1 MLPEEQELARLT
13 NEQDKLVERVP
24 AAELTLNTERTQT
37 QQFQRRYYATVGKYF
52 VEIDQLDAKLA
63 ALKARVA
70 RRQAAGQPDDNTAQA
85 AANATQAEADD
96 ASARAHNTAD
106 ETQTFADAQP
116 VVVTPEIKAAYRQ
129 ACKLMHPDRATNDA
143 ERVRRTDFMA
153 RVNVAYEKG
162 DQVEI
167 ERIVAQFGTDP
178 EAVTGNGI
186 GTHIIKAIRRS
197 AQLRRRLSELETKWA
212 ALQNGEVF
220 ELRQTVESAEALG
233 GKPLSELA
241 VNLLGQ
247 ISEKCIEIELYQAEH
262 GITSP

>member
-13 NEQDKLVERVP
+13 NEQDKLVEQVT
-24 AAELTLNTERTQT
+24 AAELSLNTERTQT

-52 VEIDQLDAKLA
+52 VEIDQLDAELA

-70 RRQAAGQPDDNTAQA
+70 RRRATAQPDDNTAQA
-85 AANATQAEADD
+85 AVKAAQAEADD
-96 ASARAHNTAD
+96 ASARAHSTAD
-106 ETQTFADAQP
+106 ETRALADVPP

-162 DQVEI
+162 DQAEI
-167 ERIVAQFGTDP
+167 ERVVAQFGTDP
-178 EAVTGNGI
+178 EALTGNDI
-186 GTHIIKAIRRS
+186 GTHIIKSIRRS
-197 AQLRRRLSELETKWA
+197 AQLRRRLTELATEWSV
-212 ALQNGEVF
+212 LQKDEVF

-241 VNLLGQ
+241 VNLLRQ
-247 ISEKCIEIELYQAEH
+247 ISEKRIEIELYQVEQ
-262 GITSP
+262 GVISP